1 MANDPHYRAAARQVE
16 RKLGFLIHL
25 AVYALVN
32 AGLVTLNLLY
42 QPQRP
47 WALGPLLGWGI
58 GLLFHALAVFL
69 HAPGARWKQRM
80 IERELYKRR
89 HSPTA

>member
-1 MANDPHYRAAARQVE
+1 MQNADRYRAAERHVE

-25 AVYALVN
+25 VVYVLVN
-32 AGLVTLNLLY
+32 AGLVTLNLLL

-47 WALGPLLGWGI
+47 WSLGPLFGWGI

-69 HAPGARWKQRM
+69 HAPGAAWKQRL
-80 IERELYKRR
+80 IERELDKRQ
-89 HSPTA
+89 HPPS